1 MDWIKSIVRSCRRS
15 CPLRPWPL
23 AARVREQMALAM
35 EALGATVF
43 PLPAPDEAAG
53 ERQRP

>member
-1 MDWIKSIVRSCRRS
+1 MDWIKSI
-15 CPLRPWPL
+15 
-23 AARVREQMALAM
+23 ARNADREQMALAM